1 MFRSV
6 FTKYITVFMLI
17 IIISFLIQISII
29 STLIGSYSDTSRELA
44 LTKAAD
50 AVSSYLISATES
62 TRFNTIEKYINNFQV
77 TIKRNIHM
85 MFVYRGDLSV
95 IITDFDGMV
104 LFSSGDGVPNIPD
117 SYIDYD
123 SPGTIIEKT
132 YVSKEIMDSVF
143 AGNCTFDKE
152 SAEGI
157 FSNTKYFYGKPV
169 YSDEPNMQCVVFACS
184 SDAGMDELLESLIN
198 TSIMSSL
205 WIMLAALIAVYFISE
220 RIVSPLKNMS
230 HAAKS
235 FAAGNFDVRVPVVGH
250 DEVTELAIAFNNMAN
265 SLSNLEEMRSSFLAN
280 VSHDLRTPMT
290 TISGF
295 IDSILDGAISE
306 AQHKHYL
313 GIISVEVKRLSR
325 LVNSLLDISKIQA
338 GERKFTKTNFDI
350 CEMARQII
358 ISMEKRIDE
367 KKLDVIF
374 DLQKDN
380 MYVNA
385 DHDAI
390 YQILYNICDNGVK
403 FSRES
408 GEYRI
413 SIQNQNK
420 KIVVSVYN
428 EGEGIPKEDLPFVFE
443 RFYKS
448 DKSRGLD
455 KTGIGLGLYIAKT
468 IVDAHGE
475 QIEAESEFG
484 KYCEF
489 KFTLEPA
496 ANPHA

>member
-1 MFRSV
+1 
-6 FTKYITVFMLI
+6 MLI
-17 IIISFLIQISII
+17 IIISFIIQITII
-29 STLIGSYSDTSRELA
+29 STLIGGYSNTSREVS

-50 AVSSYLISATES
+50 AVASYFQSGTAN
-62 TRFNTIEKYINNFQV
+62 TRFNTIEKYINSFTL
-77 TIKRNIHM
+77 TIQRNIHM
-85 MFVYRGDLSV
+85 MFAYKGDLSV
-95 IITDFDGMV
+95 IITDYSGKV
-104 LFSSGDGVPNIPD
+104 IFSIGDGVPEIPD
-117 SYIDYD
+117 PDEEYD
-123 SPGTIIEKT
+123 
-132 YVSKEIMDSVF
+132 IMDDGSDSIYISEDIMSQVRETSYMF
-143 AGNCTFDKE
+143 TPED
-152 SAEGI
+152 AEGI
-157 FSNTKYFYGKPV
+157 FSHAKYVYGRPV
-169 YSDEPNMQCVVFACS
+169 PHDDPDMRCIVFACS
-184 SDAGMDELLESLIN
+184 TDSGMDELLESLIN

-220 RIVSPLKNMS
+220 RIISPLKNMS
-230 HAAKS
+230 YAAKS
-235 FAAGNFDVRVPVVGH
+235 FSAGNFDVRVPVVGH

-295 IDSILDGAISE
+295 IDSIIDGAIPE
-306 AQHKHYL
+306 EQHKHYL

-338 GERKFTKTNFDI
+338 GERKFNRTNFDI
-350 CEMARQII
+350 CEMARQIL

-367 KKLDVIF
+367 KNLDVEF
-374 DLQKDN
+374 DAQNDN

-403 FSRES
+403 FASD
-408 GEYRI
+408 GGKYRI
-413 SIQNQNK
+413 SIYNAGK
-420 KIVVSVYN
+420 KTKVSVYN
-428 EGEGIPKEDLPFVFE
+428 EGEGLAKEDLPFVFE

-455 KTGIGLGLYIAKT
+455 KTGAGLGLYIAKT

-475 QIEAESEFG
+475 HIEAESEYG

-489 KFTLEPA
+489 TFTLEPVV
-496 ANPHA
+496 NSHN